1 MQRRAI
7 ILGFGTLLF
16 LVFFSG
22 PALSQAVTG
31 FADLRDKDDNIV
43 ANADFRE
50 LDEGILIT
58 LHAKDMPPGIHAIHI
73 HAVGKCEAPDFA
85 AAGGHFNPG
94 NKKHGLKNSEGP
106 HAGDLPNLYVTKSG
120 AGRFQT
126 IDDRIT
132 LSSGVN
138 TIFDGDGSALVIH
151 AAGDDNVTDPSGS
164 SGDRIACGVIVKG
177 TR

>member
-1 MQRRAI
+1 
-7 ILGFGTLLF
+7 
-16 LVFFSG
+16 
-22 PALSQAVTG
+22 VTG

-85 AAGGHFNPG
+85 A
-94 NKKHGLKNSEGP
+94 
-106 HAGDLPNLYVTKSG
+106 
-120 AGRFQT
+120 
-126 IDDRIT
+126 
-132 LSSGVN
+132 
-138 TIFDGDGSALVIH
+138 
-151 AAGDDNVTDPSGS
+151 GDDNVTDPSGS